1 MDIGPNGE
9 KRPDDPISRAVMIA
23 KIATGEI
30 EEEYAEEH
38 ETQER
43 PRQAPRRNGNRK
55 RRKAGATPRES
66 RGANGSHANK
76 RKERP

>member
-30 EEEYAEEH
+30 EEEYAEEDQ
-38 ETQER
+38 TLER
-43 PRQAPRRNGNRK
+43 PRQAPRRNEVTK
-55 RRKAGATPRES
+55 VEQGAMKGES
-66 RGANGSHANK
+66 Q
-76 RKERP
+76 

>member
-9 KRPDDPISRAVMIA
+9 KRPEDPISRAVMIA

-30 EEEYAEEH
+30 KEEYAEEH

-43 PRQAPRRNGNRK
+43 PRQVARRNRVTAQKQGVAK
-55 RRKAGATPRES
+55 G
-66 RGANGSHANK
+66 GSQ
-76 RKERP
+76 